1 MSSIN
6 SNASRKRHHDD
17 GVADSGSEM
26 TTAEMKSLLHQSLS
40 RLKSV
45 ESNVS
50 QMQSDIDELKKTNS
64 YLQNEIASMRKKNCS
79 TMMSGDMTP
88 QYDVERRYDAPVPS
102 LPDLDG
108 TQMQTT
114 NSHLQNG
121 IATSNNVEWRSD
133 APVLPLIADAAHE
146 LCTRPPFT
154 GVW

>member
-50 QMQSDIDELKKTNS
+50 QMQSDIDELKKANS

-88 QYDVERRYDAPVPS
+88 QCRPYQIWMVLRCKRPIHICKTES
-102 LPDLDG
+102 LPPIMLNGDL
-108 TQMQTT
+108 TPRCYPLSLMPR
-114 NSHLQNG
+114 
-121 IATSNNVEWRSD
+121 TSFAL
-133 APVLPLIADAAHE
+133 APLSLACGKRRTIRGA
-146 LCTRPPFT
+146 R
-154 GVW
+154 